1 MKFLDNTN
9 NKSEIIH
16 LLSSVVQ
23 KNLQITVELC
33 NNNDSDTS
41 TTRTAL
47 AAKDDFPKED
57 ILQICY
63 SCFDDKNYLKLY
75 HFLWSW
81 ANFRSSTARLLEF
94 SGSLTK

>member
-16 LLSSVVQ
+16 VLFSVVQ
-23 KNLQITVELC
+23 KHLQITVELC
-33 NNNDSDTS
+33 NNDSDTS

-57 ILQICY
+57 IFQICY
-63 SCFDDKNYLKLY
+63 SCFDDKNYLKLP
-75 HFLWSW
+75 FFVGL
-81 ANFRSSTARLLEF
+81 
-94 SGSLTK
+94 GQI